1 MDFSQFILLGAV
13 IVGINQLMAHLRGA
27 DYWGAATVAL
37 AAVTG
42 LLFGL
47 FGVEGLSPLMGLA
60 AGFGAAGGVT
70 VAGKLSASSTA
81 TITPNTT
88 VTGPVVK

>member
-1 MDFSQFILLGAV
+1 MDFSQFVLLGAV
-13 IVGINQLMAHLRGA
+13 IVGINQLMAHLRA
-27 DYWGAATVAL
+27 SDFWGAATIAL
-37 AAVTG
+37 AAITG

-47 FGVEGLSPLMGLA
+47 FGVEGLSPWMGLA

-81 TITPNTT
+81 AVTPNTT